1 MYWTPSP
8 SCTKPHSRHPWSTL
22 ITLHVLN
29 NRFCSLCGGRPIMQ
43 FPPMPP
49 SSTPSWARLAVQSS
63 NALWLQDIPTLE
75 NGYIYPVD
83 NQEWGDLLCN
93 RATHLLLPK
102 QERKQDSVWDIILHT
117 PLETWFWFQWN
128 LTIPYDQ
135 GWWERQ
141 YEVYLKQFYCKNPD
155 LCFSQDFKR
164 VLWKYKISSYTTAF
178 YLIFWFF
185 GTFYDDQSHFCDLK
199 VQFSTQNI

>member
-1 MYWTPSP
+1 MLLRYL
-8 SCTKPHSRHPWSTL
+8 CTLNIWVMSSKRIWLALNPTDTNGAWSQ
-22 ITLHVLN
+22 VW
-29 NRFCSLCGGRPIMQ
+29 C
-43 FPPMPP
+43 
-49 SSTPSWARLAVQSS
+49 
-63 NALWLQDIPTLE
+63 DK
-75 NGYIYPVD
+75 NGM
-83 NQEWGDLLCN
+83 
-93 RATHLLLPK
+93 
-102 QERKQDSVWDIILHT
+102 HT

-155 LCFSQDFKR
+155 LCFLQDFKR